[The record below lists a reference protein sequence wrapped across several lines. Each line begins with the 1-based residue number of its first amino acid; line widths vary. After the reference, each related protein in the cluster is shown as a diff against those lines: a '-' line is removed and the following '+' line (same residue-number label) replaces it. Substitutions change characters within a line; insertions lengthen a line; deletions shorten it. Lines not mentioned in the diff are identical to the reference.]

1 VDFGI
6 TGNFTICRGVSR
18 FRITAPRNFS
28 ALSLRYR
35 RSGIDRL
42 HDAHQKW
49 WQAFADRVWIFAFD
63 VAWSMSFPL
72 GQIVN
77 GIKSAKNAAKIVEF
91 LFDGNLTPAWLV
103 FKSGTEIRVRN

>member
-1 VDFGI
+1 MVA
-6 TGNFTICRGVSR
+6 GV
-18 FRITAPRNFS
+18 
-28 ALSLRYR
+28 
-35 RSGIDRL
+35 
-42 HDAHQKW
+42 
-49 WQAFADRVWIFAFD
+49 ADRVWIFAFD